1 MAKKD
6 VDKYYF
12 KILQQYTAAKEELK
26 DCEEALKD
34 GFVTEEQLQE
44 LIDDFKNIEANK
56 DRITYIMYLFHK
68 PQRKQK
74 VPSYDRQNAKL
85 LKQLTEVKATE
96 EDILKENNAAL
107 IKIKEEKSKLEK

>member
-12 KILQQYTAAKEELK
+12 NILQQYTAAKEEIK

-34 GFVTEEQLQE
+34 GFVTEEQLHE
-44 LIDDFKNIEANK
+44 LVNDFKIIEANK

-74 VPSYDRQNAKL
+74 VVKYDKQNARL
-85 LKQLTEVKATE
+85 LKQLTETRATE
-96 EDILKENNAAL
+96 EAVLCENNVAL
-107 IKIKEEKSKLEK
+107 ARIKEEKSKLEK